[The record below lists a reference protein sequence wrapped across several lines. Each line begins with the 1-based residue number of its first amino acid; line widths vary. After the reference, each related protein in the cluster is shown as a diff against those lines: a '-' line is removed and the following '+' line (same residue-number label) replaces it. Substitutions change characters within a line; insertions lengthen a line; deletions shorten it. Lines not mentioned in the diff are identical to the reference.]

1 MSVCGTAVVGAA
13 HCSELPLPVPCRNI
27 FQKRSTMT
35 GKNGFAKSGGSPR
48 LFFSNSTLAD
58 NATYLAVCFGTTLF
72 VVLNMAFALAFV
84 EDLSRNANYFE
95 DKNRS
100 EGGNEKRGRHRR
112 HRRDEEAEEEG
123 RCRLHTSREYA
134 FRNAACAELRAG
146 DLRFLVARPCDR
158 WLSRVPFAKKRPT
171 RGPSKRAIATTHPQ
185 DDVCWERRIQGGV
198 GSEPHRTGF
207 ECFFI
212 QFALMISHTRE
223 LYSGIEWT
231 IMCTYV
237 DHPNN
242 RSVVSTDWEKCL
254 TLRNP

>member
-95 DKNRS
+95 DKNRG

-158 WLSRVPFAKKRPT
+158 WLSRVPFAKKDPRDSH
-171 RGPSKRAIATTHPQ
+171 RSVRLQQLI
-185 DDVCWERRIQGGV
+185 
-198 GSEPHRTGF
+198 HRTMYVGK
-207 ECFFI
+207 EGYKEGSGRSRT
-212 QFALMISHTRE
+212 ALVLNASSLNLH
-223 LYSGIEWT
+223 L
-231 IMCTYV
+231 
-237 DHPNN
+237 
-242 RSVVSTDWEKCL
+242 
-254 TLRNP
+254 